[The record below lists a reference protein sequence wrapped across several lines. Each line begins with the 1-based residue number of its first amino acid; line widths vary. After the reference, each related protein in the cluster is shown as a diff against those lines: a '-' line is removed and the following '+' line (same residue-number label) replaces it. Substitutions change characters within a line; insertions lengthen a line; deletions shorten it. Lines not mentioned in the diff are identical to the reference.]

1 MKRCIISLFF
11 LCFLCSI
18 CYGQDIKLTVSG
30 QGSTEQQAIDNAL
43 RNAIEQTFGSFVS
56 ANTTILD
63 DELVKDEIVSVTK
76 GNIKSYKKIGSIEK
90 NGQFD
95 VSLEAIVVVGNLVEY
110 AKSRGSE
117 CELSGNAF
125 TAEIRRVKLNQSNTI
140 SALQHLTTQL
150 AAIADRGL
158 FDYTLEANPYAD
170 GSVDIK
176 VNVIPNDNYKHFN
189 ELISSTLLSLSLTN
203 EQVQNMDKK
212 GIKCSTITYNT
223 GSIYRPQKTEYKLY
237 NYDLQIGDSINEILA
252 NAFMNCY
259 IKDNLGNV
267 FFVSD
272 GNRRHIVPLASYDDK
287 WGILYAFR
295 ESSDV
300 YTEYYTKLLRRY
312 SSYKLEKNP
321 DLEEYGF
328 KNTPRSLQTDPS
340 KIIKWNE
347 AEYREIPKGSF
358 TCKIQYSLEDL
369 EKITGLT
376 IENVKEDELY
386 YVLKQKV
393 MNTPLSLQTDA
404 DIKTVVE
411 MLATLRFYRYYNL
424 TDFVL
429 KKFISEVPYIRKGDC
444 YTVNEQI
451 GLCVDPF
458 KRGKKLDAFGNLV
471 NAFYYIDKVTLLPEI
486 VKCENRA
493 LKITDVEQ
501 KQRNHE
507 RLLDEATANWTSETL
522 EERQMLR

>member
-1 MKRCIISLFF
+1 MKKIIVSLSF
-11 LCFLCSI
+11 LGLLCTI
-18 CYGQDIKLTVSG
+18 CCGQEIKLTVSG
-30 QGSTEQQAIDNAL
+30 QGPTEQSAIDNAL

-63 DELVKDEIVSVTK
+63 DELVKDEIVSVSK
-76 GNIKSYKKIGSIEK
+76 GNIKSFKRIGSVEK
-90 NGQFD
+90 NGQYD
-95 VSLEAIVVVGNLVEY
+95 VSLEAIVSVGNLVEY

-140 SALQHLTTQL
+140 AALRHLTTQL

-158 FDYTLEANPYAD
+158 FDYSLVANPFAD

-176 VNVIPNDNYKHFN
+176 VNVIPNQNYMNFN
-189 ELISSTLLSLSLTN
+189 ELISSTLLSLALTA
-203 EQVQNMDKK
+203 EQAQNIEKK
-212 GIKCSTITYNT
+212 GIKCSKITCYKNN
-223 GSIYRPQKTEYKLY
+223 REYIEYLLY
-237 NYDLQIGDSINEILA
+237 NYDLCIGDTINEILA

-287 WGILYAFR
+287 WGILHASR
-295 ESSDV
+295 ESSNV
-300 YTEYYTKLLRRY
+300 HTGYYTNLLRRY
-312 SSYKLEKNP
+312 SSYKLDQNSIF
-321 DLEEYGF
+321 DEYGF
-328 KNTPRSLQTDPS
+328 KNDQHSLQVESS
-340 KIIKWNE
+340 KIIKWNG

-369 EKITGLT
+369 EKITGMT

-386 YVLKQKV
+386 FVLKQKV
-393 MNTPLSLQTDA
+393 MSTPFSLLTEA

-424 TDFVL
+424 TDFIL
-429 KKFISEVPYIRKGDC
+429 RKFIHEVPYIRKGDC

-458 KRGKKLDAFGNLV
+458 KRDKKLDALELV

-507 RLLDEATANWTSETL
+507 QLLDEATANWTSETL